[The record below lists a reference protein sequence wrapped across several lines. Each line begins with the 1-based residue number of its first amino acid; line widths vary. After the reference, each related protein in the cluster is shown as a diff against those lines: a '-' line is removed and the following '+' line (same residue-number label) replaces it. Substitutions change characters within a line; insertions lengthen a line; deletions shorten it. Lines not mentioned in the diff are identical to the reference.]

1 MLSIWSSYKDLSFG
15 KELNII
21 YNEPGPVKRM
31 LNPFPNDNFF
41 GLFQTEGFSRR

>member
-31 LNPFPNDNFF
+31 LNPFPNDNF
-41 GLFQTEGFSRR
+41 LDSS